1 MTALI
6 PQTPPLFL
14 PGLGDLSVPVLVHD
28 ELGGLTR
35 WVDDQGVAVEAL
47 DHDGVLSAKVISWKG
62 ICLPA
67 ETVICIGEVLCVCVC
82 VHNIEKHKPHSL
94 PNFPPNVK
102 YYGVT
107 IKGLVSKVILY
118 MIQAQELINWADL
131 NPLNLHPLPRP

>member
-82 VHNIEKHKPHSL
+82 VCVCVCIILKSISLTHSL
-94 PNFPPNVK
+94 IF
-102 YYGVT
+102 
-107 IKGLVSKVILY
+107 LQ
-118 MIQAQELINWADL
+118 M
-131 NPLNLHPLPRP
+131 